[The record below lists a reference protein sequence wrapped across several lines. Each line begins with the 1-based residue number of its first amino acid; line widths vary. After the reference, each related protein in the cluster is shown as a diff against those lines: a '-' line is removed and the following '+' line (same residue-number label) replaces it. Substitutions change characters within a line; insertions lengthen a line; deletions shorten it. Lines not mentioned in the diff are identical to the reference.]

1 MALNEDQAIFFAQKI
16 LEGMAQSGSLKT
28 LGPTSGMEGEKGN
41 LGRGKYDAAYLST
54 LYRELVSGLQK

>member
-28 LGPTSGMEGEKGN
+28 LGPISGMEEEKGN
-41 LGRGKYDAAYLST
+41 LERGKYDAAYLST